1 MATPLEGIKVL
12 DLTRVLAG
20 PYATMLLCDL
30 GAEVIKIE
38 QPGTGDESRN
48 FGPFKNGF
56 SLYFMSVNRGKRSIT
71 LNLKTQ
77 RGREIFLQLVKQCDV
92 VVENFRPG
100 TMQKLGL
107 DYDTLKAVSPS
118 LIYAACS
125 GFGQTGPSAQQGA
138 YDMIIQGMGGIM
150 SITGE
155 PPSPDEKRAPVRVGT
170 SISDI
175 TAALFTT
182 IGILSAL
189 HHRHQT
195 GRGQLVDV
203 AMLDSLVAVLENAVV
218 RYFATGEVPQP
229 LGSRHP
235 AITPFEAFASA
246 DGYVIIAIGNDT
258 LWEKFCEH
266 VGRREL
272 ISDARFRT
280 NADRTANHSELF
292 PILSGILRQRTTD
305 AWIDALEK
313 IGVPC
318 GPINAMDKVVN
329 HPQVQAREMITQ
341 VVHQITGPVE
351 VPGMPIKLSETPGSV
366 NAPAPSL
373 GEHTTAVLTELL
385 GMRRDEVEKLR
396 QEGVV

>member
-1 MATPLEGIKVL
+1 MASPLDGIKVL

-20 PYATMLLCDL
+20 PYATMLLGDL

-38 QPGTGDESRN
+38 QPGTGDESRK

-56 SLYFMSVNRGKRSIT
+56 SLYFMSVNRGKRSMT
-71 LNLKTQ
+71 LNLKTE
-77 RGREIFLQLVKQCDV
+77 RGKSIFKQLVKQSDV

-100 TMQKLGL
+100 TMKKLGL
-107 DYDTLKAVSPS
+107 DYDSLTAEHPS

-125 GFGQTGPSAQQGA
+125 GFGQTGPYAQQGA
-138 YDMIIQGMGGIM
+138 YDMIIQGMGGII

-155 PPSPDEKRAPVRVGT
+155 PDGPPVRVGT

-189 HHRHQT
+189 HHHHQT

-218 RYFATGEVPQP
+218 RYFATGAVPQP

-246 DGYVIIAIGNDT
+246 NGHVIIAIGNDM
-258 LWEKFCEH
+258 LWAKFCEH
-266 VGRREL
+266 VNRLEL
-272 ISDARFRT
+272 ISDMRFST
-280 NADRTANHSELF
+280 NAGRTTHHSELF
-292 PILSGILRQRTTD
+292 PILSEIMYQRTTD
-305 AWIDALEK
+305 EWIDALGR

-329 HPQVQAREMITQ
+329 HPQVQAREMITR
-341 VVHQITGPVE
+341 VVHNITGAVE
-351 VPGMPIKLSETPGSV
+351 VPGMPIKLTETPGRV
-366 NAPAPSL
+366 DVPAPCL
-373 GEHTTAVLTELL
+373 GEHTIEVLTGVLK
-385 GMRRDEVEKLR
+385 MPPDEVERLR
-396 QEGVV
+396 QEGII

>member
-1 MATPLEGIKVL
+1 MASPLDGIKVL

-20 PYATMLLCDL
+20 PYSTMLLGDL

-56 SLYFMSVNRGKRSIT
+56 SLYFMSVNRGKRSVT
-71 LNLKTQ
+71 LNLKTE
-77 RGREIFLQLVKQCDV
+77 RGQAIFKQLLAQTDIL
-92 VVENFRPG
+92 VENFRPG
-100 TMQKLGL
+100 TMKNLGL
-107 DYDTLKAVSPS
+107 DYETLKADHPS

-125 GFGQTGPSAQQGA
+125 GFGQTGPYAQQGA
-138 YDMIIQGMGGIM
+138 YDMIIQGMGGII

-155 PPSPDEKRAPVRVGT
+155 PEGPPVRVGT

-195 GRGQLVDV
+195 GKGQFVDV

-218 RYFATGEVPQP
+218 RYFATGEAPKP
-229 LGSRHP
+229 LGARHP

-246 DGYVIIAIGNDT
+246 DGYVIIALGNDV
-258 LWEKFCEH
+258 LWSKFCEH
-266 VGRREL
+266 VDRQEL
-272 ISDARFRT
+272 ISDERFRT
-280 NADRTANHSELF
+280 NADRTENHSELF
-292 PILSGILRQRTTD
+292 PILSEIMSQRTTD
-305 AWIDALEK
+305 DWIDALGN

-318 GPINAMDKVVN
+318 GPINTMDKVVS
-329 HPQVQAREMITQ
+329 HPQVQAREMITR
-341 VVHQITGPVE
+341 VAHQITGEVE
-351 VPGMPIKLSETPGSV
+351 VPGVPIKLSETPGNV
-366 NAPAPSL
+366 DAPAPSL
-373 GEHTTAVLTELL
+373 GEHTTEILTDVLK
-385 GMRRDEVEKLR
+385 MSPDEVAKLK
-396 QEGVV
+396 QDGVI